1 VRIWIDLA
9 NSPHVPLFGAL
20 TTALEERGDVIMLTA
35 RDHAQTVE
43 LARERWG
50 DLEVIGG
57 ASPPGRVAKVAAM
70 ARRIERLARFARR
83 ERPDIALSHGSYA
96 QVVAAR
102 LAGLPVVTMMDYE
115 FQPANHLSFRLS
127 SAVVVPSAFPA
138 AATRRFGA
146 RRVVT
151 YDGFKEELYLAGQ
164 RTDTGVLDAIG
175 VDSKKVIAVFRTP
188 PHGALYHRGGN
199 ERFEAL
205 LAEALAHPRVEVIVL
220 PRTASQRQQ
229 YLSAGAVVPEHAIDG
244 SSLLACADV
253 VIGAGGTM
261 SREAA
266 LLGTPTYTVFAGRL
280 AAVDAA
286 LIALGRLHDL
296 RAVSEGPVWAK
307 RPGGA
312 VGVVAARAA
321 VVRTAVEIALE
332 DASRRL
338 TSPRS
343 TRPVQ
348 VIGS

>member
-1 VRIWIDLA
+1 
-9 NSPHVPLFGAL
+9 
-20 TTALEERGDVIMLTA
+20 
-35 RDHAQTVE
+35 
-43 LARERWG
+43 
-50 DLEVIGG
+50 
-57 ASPPGRVAKVAAM
+57 
-70 ARRIERLARFARR
+70 
-83 ERPDIALSHGSYA
+83 
-96 QVVAAR
+96 
-102 LAGLPVVTMMDYE
+102 
-115 FQPANHLSFRLS
+115 
-127 SAVVVPSAFPA
+127 
-138 AATRRFGA
+138 
-146 RRVVT
+146 
-151 YDGFKEELYLAGQ
+151 
-164 RTDTGVLDAIG
+164 
-175 VDSKKVIAVFRTP
+175 
-188 PHGALYHRGGN
+188 
-199 ERFEAL
+199 
-205 LAEALAHPRVEVIVL
+205 
-220 PRTASQRQQ
+220 
-229 YLSAGAVVPEHAIDG
+229 LSAGAVVPEHAIDG

-321 VVRTAVEIALE
+321 VVQTAVEIALE